1 MMDKEKLANIYKERL
16 DEKIIGELSARLGL
30 PLRKA
35 MDCYYRSHLSQ
46 QIQEGRYG
54 IENMDYRYLAQD
66 LIENEAELFG
76 E

>member
-1 MMDKEKLANIYKERL
+1 MIEREKLARIYKERL
-16 DEKIIGELSARLGL
+16 DEKIIGELSAQLDIT
-30 PLRKA
+30 LREA
-35 MDCYYRSHLSQ
+35 MDRYYRSRLSR

-66 LIENEAELFG
+66 LIENEAELFK

>member
-1 MMDKEKLANIYKERL
+1 MIEKEKLERIYKERL
-16 DEKIIGELSARLGL
+16 DEKIIGELSTQLDIT
-30 PLRKA
+30 LREA
-35 MDCYYRSHLSQ
+35 MDRYYRRRLSR

-66 LIENEAELFG
+66 LIENEAELFK